1 MYESLRVLIRK
12 VYRMENVIAFT
23 IASVAVLCGLTAFGF
38 YAVYGGRKASLA
50 NAKIGQVFNFEYL
63 QPLEGEPERYLAKVI
78 DVTALDNATIER
90 LNRRSNY
97 RRNDSKFQRTHHL
110 VKCKTADGNVRQF
123 YAERVVNCRRPLLA
137 GLLV

>member
-1 MYESLRVLIRK
+1 
-12 VYRMENVIAFT
+12 MENVIAV
-23 IASVAVLCGLTAFGF
+23 IVVSAAVLCGLMAFGF
-38 YAVYGGRKASLA
+38 YAIYGGSKASLA
-50 NAKIGQVFNFEYL
+50 NAKVGQVFNFEYL
-63 QPLEGEPERYLAKVI
+63 QPLEGEPERYLAKVL
-78 DVTALDNATIER
+78 DVTALDNATIDR

-97 RRNDSKFQRTHHL
+97 RRHDSNFQRTHHL